1 MFEVQKTDEFDEWLS
16 GLKDQK
22 AKATIASRVER
33 LGRGNA
39 GDVRP
44 VGAGISEMRIPLGP
58 GYHVYFKQ
66 TGKTI
71 VLSCAR
77 EISRR
82 NRRISGERRKWLP
95 SFEERSW

>member
-44 VGAGISEMRIPLGP
+44 VGAGISEMRIPRAGIPRLL
-58 GYHVYFKQ
+58 Q
-66 TGKTI
+66 
-71 VLSCAR
+71 A
-77 EISRR
+77 
-82 NRRISGERRKWLP
+82 NRQDHRP
-95 SFEERSW
+95 SLVRGR

>member
-58 GYHVYFKQ
+58 GYRVYFKQ
-66 TGKTI
+66 TG
-71 VLSCAR
+71 VLL
-77 EISRR
+77 
-82 NRRISGERRKWLP
+82 SGARRKWLA

>member
-71 VLSCAR
+71 VLLLCAGDKSSQQKD
-77 EISRR
+77 IRR
-82 NRRISGERRKWLP
+82 AKEMAGKL
-95 SFEERSW
+95 